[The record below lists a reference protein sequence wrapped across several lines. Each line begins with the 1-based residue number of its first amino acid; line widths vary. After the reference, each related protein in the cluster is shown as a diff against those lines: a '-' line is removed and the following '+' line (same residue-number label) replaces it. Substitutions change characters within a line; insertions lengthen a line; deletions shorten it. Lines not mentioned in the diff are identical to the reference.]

1 MTKKGF
7 LTGAIGFTSPRGRAP
22 RQDIPVRDL
31 KAERATLLHK
41 LAGQQDADA
50 SQPGDENKD

>member
-7 LTGAIGFTSPRGRAP
+7 LTGAISFTSPRGRAP

-31 KAERATLLHK
+31 KAERAALLHK
-41 LAGQQDADA
+41 LASQQDADA